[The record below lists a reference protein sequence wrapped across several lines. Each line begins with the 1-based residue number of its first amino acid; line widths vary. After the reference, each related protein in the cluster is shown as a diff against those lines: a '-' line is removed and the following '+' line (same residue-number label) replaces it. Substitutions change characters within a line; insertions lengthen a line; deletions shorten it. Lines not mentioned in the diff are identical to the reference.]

1 MSEIGSPHAAQAPT
15 SEVRTTRDAGLT
27 LVELIVTVMLLG
39 LVVSSLTAAVIVMV
53 REQDNSAGRL
63 NVARSE
69 TSVATWLPGDLASAE
84 TVDVSAGASPCGT
97 SCPASAV
104 TGGSNAIMLSWTS
117 LEAGRTDAVVSQIN
131 VSYRYVQQGDS
142 YDLVRVQCLRVGG
155 APWTCENLVVIRDM
169 LPPPGDVTFVP
180 GSTSPSWV
188 LQVSQ
193 PPADDPADPLDPLA
207 PSKVARQVV
216 ITLDGGGDTDGAGGG
231 LNTLTLTS
239 GGSTRSVIDASS
251 TSGTPTFNQART
263 RCGGNYGLVLD
274 DSGSIGGAMSTVIDG
289 AIAFVEAF
297 AGTPVKLQV
306 VRFDSAASVVGESPR
321 SRYYDMLVERDV
333 DDLRRELKKLKANGA
348 TNWEDALHRMFY
360 TETGTVQQVLPD
372 TVLFFTDGEPTW
384 SRLDDT
390 SSRSAPTST
399 PPRQVELATSGSS
412 YDQEAFNRAKYI
424 VDQFRGTVDFIGVGV
439 GPAFGNSNNWLDY
452 GRGWHYDYE
461 RGFHYERRSGSSWN
475 VVDQATYDATA
486 AASRRIRYSAPYQYW
501 EPTTK
506 AVYDSTA
513 SAGRRRTTSYSEPYE
528 SYDIVT
534 TRTRNS
540 VILTRL
546 ITGNDFGEPAVS
558 VNGEFVNA
566 DTANMYLLPD
576 WDQFAAALESVAL
589 AECGGTIT
597 IQTRLGGAAVPD
609 PFEYQHTATTDRSGL
624 PLQASKDI
632 VRTTRTYPSGTFDF
646 ALEGGEWITVEIQP
660 LVPASTLY
668 SDAGWS
674 CAAGGKAKAI
684 ETFAVEGGPW
694 SGVRV
699 QVRPNEAV
707 SCVMQVNR

>member
-1 MSEIGSPHAAQAPT
+1 MSDRDLQHAVET
-15 SEVRTTRDAGLT
+15 RSSDDRRRRDAGLT
-27 LVELIVTVMLLG
+27 LTELVVTVMLLG

-53 REQDNSAGRL
+53 REQDNTGGRL

-69 TSVATWLPGDLASAE
+69 ASIATWLPGDLASSE

-97 SCPASAV
+97 SCPATAV

-142 YDLVRVQCLRVGG
+142 YDLVRVQCQRVGG
-155 APWTCENLVVIRDM
+155 AAWTCENLVVIRDM

-188 LQVSQ
+188 VQVSQ
-193 PPADDPADPLDPLA
+193 PPPSADDPDDPLA

-216 ITLDGGGDTDGAGGG
+216 ITLDGGGDTAGAGGG

-251 TSGTPTFNQART
+251 TTGTPTFNQART

-274 DSGSIGGAMSTVIDG
+274 DSGSIGKAMSTVIDG
-289 AIAFVEAF
+289 AVAFVDAF

-306 VRFDSAASVVGESPR
+306 VRFDSTATVLGADPR
-321 SRYYDMLVERDV
+321 SRYYDMLVDADV
-333 DDLRRELKKLKANGA
+333 DALRKELKKLKENGA

-390 SSRSAPTST
+390 SSKSAPTST
-399 PPRQVELATSGSS
+399 PPRQPELASSGSG

-439 GPAFGNSNNWLDY
+439 GPAFANSNDWLDY
-452 GRGWHYDYE
+452 GPGWHYEYE
-461 RGFHYERRSGSSWN
+461 RGFHYERRSGWSWN
-475 VVDQATYDATA
+475 GVDRATYDATPA
-486 AASRRIRYSAPYQYW
+486 ADRRIRYSSPYQYW

-506 AVYDSTA
+506 AVYDSTS
-513 SAGRRRTTSYSEPYE
+513 SAGRRRTTSYTEPYD

-546 ITGNDFGEPAVS
+546 ITGNDFGEPAQS

-566 DTANMYLLPD
+566 ESANMYLLPD
-576 WDQFAAALESVAL
+576 WNQFAAALESVAL
-589 AECGGTIT
+589 AECGGTVT

-624 PLQASKDI
+624 PLQASKEI

-646 ALEGGEWITVEIQP
+646 ALEGGEWVTVEIQP

-668 SDAGWS
+668 SYAGWS
-674 CAAGGKAKAI
+674 CSAGGKAKTI
-684 ETFAVEGGPW
+684 QTFAVEGGPW

-699 QVRPNEAV
+699 QVQPNEAV